1 MYGVVY
7 MINHEVF
14 MKEALLEGRKA
25 LEKGEIPVGA
35 VVVQNGKIV
44 GRGHNLRESQND
56 PTAHAEIVALR
67 DAGDKLGTWHLKGSL
82 LYVTLEPCPMCAGAL
97 LQARIEKVIYGA
109 DDPKAGCAGSLL
121 NILQFPGF
129 NHFVKIT
136 SGVLVEESIAL
147 LQEFFREKRRKT

>member
-35 VVVQNGKIV
+35 VVVQNGEII
-44 GRGHNLRESQND
+44 GRGHNLREPQSD

-67 DAGDKLGTWHLKGSL
+67 DAGDKLGTWHLEGTL

-129 NHFVKIT
+129 NHFVKIAN
-136 SGVLVEESIAL
+136 GVLAEESIAL
-147 LQEFFREKRRKT
+147 LQEFFREKRSKI